1 MAAAILALTLLSFF
15 RYPGHTYLQQ
25 DTQVYLP
32 ILERAWDHTVFTKD
46 LVALYPHV
54 AFTLY
59 DEIAIGLR
67 RLTGLEFEGVLAVQ
81 QFVFRALGLLGV
93 FLFARA
99 MRLSTR
105 MALLAAAAFSL
116 GAFVAGPSIYTVEY
130 EPAPR
135 AFAIP
140 LAFLAIGLA
149 SRGWD
154 LAAGIAGAAALL
166 YHPVAAAP
174 YWLVYFCLTLAPAKR
189 ATMTRRI
196 WAAAFFL
203 CAVLALVAGSRLQWG
218 VEEPQSLLGR
228 IDPGLTILQHL
239 RAPYTFVSM
248 WAPEWI
254 WHYAFLW
261 SASLAAFWRVRSHV
275 SQQARFFLL
284 GLPLTGAI
292 SVPLSYLLVERWG
305 LALGP
310 QIQPAR
316 AVLFITAMA
325 LLGAAAAAVQAGAR
339 RRYAECLLWFLLVFA
354 IPASPRVLGVLAGLN
369 TPEMQRCGLLIVELS
384 LLATFAVWAEGR
396 RRAWAAGPWAL
407 AALAPFLLTP
417 LYGVVRTAPPAD
429 NPEVRAL
436 AQWARSSTPADAV
449 FLFPDAGHE
458 LYPGAFR
465 ARALRAVYVDWKGGG
480 QVNFLRVFG
489 YEWWARWQRVGQGV
503 FDPAAAS
510 AYGSIG
516 IDYFVLQREHRLAD
530 RAPAFETG
538 RFLVYRP

>member
-1 MAAAILALTLLSFF
+1 VAAAILAIALLSFF
-15 RYPGHTYLQQ
+15 RHPGHTYLQQ
-25 DTQVYLP
+25 DTQIYLP

-67 RLTGLEFEGVLAVQ
+67 RVTGLDFEGVLALQ

-99 MRLSTR
+99 MQLSAR

-116 GAFVAGPSIYTVEY
+116 GAFVAGPSVYTVEY

-154 LAAGIAGAAALL
+154 VAAGIAGAAALL

-174 YWLVYFCLTLAPAKR
+174 YWLVYFCLTLTPAKR
-189 ATMTRRI
+189 AVMTRRL

-218 VEEPQSLLGR
+218 VEEPQSLFGR
-228 IDPGLTILQHL
+228 LDPGLLILQRL
-239 RAPYTFVSM
+239 RAPYSFVSM

-261 SASLAAFWRVRSHV
+261 SVSLAAFWRVRSHV

-292 SVPLSYLLVERWG
+292 SIPLSYLLVERWS

-325 LLGAAAAAVQAGAR
+325 LLGAVAAAVQAGAR
-339 RRYAECLLWFLLVFA
+339 RRYAECSLWFLLVFA

-384 LLATFAVWAEGR
+384 LLATLAVWAER
-396 RRAWAAGPWAL
+396 RRRRWAAGPWAL
-407 AALAPFLLTP
+407 AALAPFLLIP
-417 LYGVVRTAPPAD
+417 LYGVVRTPPLAD

-480 QVNFLRVFG
+480 QVNFVRVFG

-503 FDPAAAS
+503 FDPAAS
-510 AYGSIG
+510 AAYSSFG
-516 IDYFVLQREHRLAD
+516 IDYFVLKREHRLPD
-530 RAPAFETG
+530 HPPVHETG